1 MWGVQGEGLPWA
13 EAQSSEMTWC
23 VQNSG
28 KQLVM
33 LEHRQWL
40 ESITLSRVIFVCF

>member
-1 MWGVQGEGLPWA
+1 
-13 EAQSSEMTWC
+13 MTCC

-33 LEHRQWL
+33 LEHRQGL